1 MKSSSNISTRK
12 SIRLKEYDY
21 STDGA
26 YFLTI
31 CSYKKKCIFE
41 DSDIGSIVKKIWDL
55 IPEYF
60 PSVILDEFTVMP
72 NHVHGILWIMK
83 ILPAENRT
91 QNYRGEPCVHLKE
104 RADARSAPTLD
115 KNYRAEASSAP
126 TLGRVVQMFKS
137 KATVEYIDL
146 MKSKERPYL
155 QKIWQRNYYE
165 RIIRNEKELYMLR
178 EYIKYNPMNWKVYE
192 EDSPI

>member
-1 MKSSSNISTRK
+1 MKSSSNIPTRK

-31 CSYKKKCIFE
+31 CSYKKECIFE

-91 QNYRGEPCVHLKE
+91 QNCRGEPCVHPE
-104 RADARSAPTLD
+104 RADARSAPTL
-115 KNYRAEASSAP
+115 
-126 TLGRVVQMFKS
+126 GHVVQMFKS

-146 MKSKERPYL
+146 MKSKERSYL

-178 EYIKYNPMNWKVYE
+178 EYIKYNPMNWKVDE